1 MTDDDPFTTL
11 VVTALKAGKGR
22 KKKRLG
28 TWRTTYADIKDEK
41 KEKKA
46 LKIKM
51 PGQAKTT
58 FCLKDA
64 QGDENQGGSGCRQG
78 GCLFALQRPWA
89 LRSAPGH
96 PSRSPWRHCTRRT
109 HCFEVPG
116 PGRVPHHGPRTVH
129 FD

>member
-46 LKIKM
+46 LNIKM

-64 QGDENQGGSGCRQG
+64 QVEKTFSSFLDYIFG
-78 GCLFALQRPWA
+78 GCEIGMQIAVDYSL
-89 LRSAPGH
+89 SN
-96 PSRSPWRHCTRRT
+96 
-109 HCFEVPG
+109 
-116 PGRVPHHGPRTVH
+116 
-129 FD
+129 